1 MAVWS
6 LATVLLLAAV
16 SPPLQAQNYT
26 PLEGLRVSDGR
37 VQFLFA
43 SAVGRQCIRLSSIN
57 GVVYTAHTSK
67 WQRRAGATWVDIPG
81 TEREVLCSYSPT
93 SPGEYRL
100 VAEISI
106 DGERGFYS
114 SENTLTVEGEEIP
127 ELEPVTTLYFP
138 DYVDGGGW
146 SVQLAVSNIDTTTPA
161 TVSVTASDQEGQPV
175 PELFDSEAD
184 FEILPLGNR
193 ILRST
198 GVGEVRRGWIEVRT
212 DTESVRGL
220 LTYRH
225 SETGVEVSV
234 EPVDL
239 GDHFALFVEES
250 SDIGTGLAIFKPD
263 PSSTI
268 EFRIYSEDGSNPLG
282 VGLARVGDFN
292 QVARTI
298 PEWFDADGI
307 DTEFL
312 KDFRGLLFLQ
322 AEDGASFAPL
332 GLRFGKRTGSL
343 SAVPVV
349 RVTEVSE
356 MGLNTSL
363 TDPNG
368 QWTATAKAKI
378 IEKNDTYWEFSYF
391 VDMTNRTGEEQKY
404 TVKIHFVDADGFS
417 VEDSYTFNEIPAR
430 STKRLLDRALIDTEN
445 APTVVGIRLEVKV
458 R

>member
-1 MAVWS
+1 M
-6 LATVLLLAAV
+6 
-16 SPPLQAQNYT
+16 
-26 PLEGLRVSDGR
+26 
-37 VQFLFA
+37 
-43 SAVGRQCIRLSSIN
+43 
-57 GVVYTAHTSK
+57 
-67 WQRRAGATWVDIPG
+67 
-81 TEREVLCSYSPT
+81 
-93 SPGEYRL
+93 
-100 VAEISI
+100 
-106 DGERGFYS
+106 
-114 SENTLTVEGEEIP
+114 
-127 ELEPVTTLYFP
+127 
-138 DYVDGGGW
+138 
-146 SVQLAVSNIDTTTPA
+146 
-161 TVSVTASDQEGQPV
+161 
-175 PELFDSEAD
+175 
-184 FEILPLGNR
+184 
-193 ILRST
+193 
-198 GVGEVRRGWIEVRT
+198 
-212 DTESVRGL
+212 
-220 LTYRH
+220 
-225 SETGVEVSV
+225 
-234 EPVDL
+234 
-239 GDHFALFVEES
+239 
-250 SDIGTGLAIFKPD
+250 
-263 PSSTI
+263 
-268 EFRIYSEDGSNPLG
+268 
-282 VGLARVGDFN
+282 GDFN